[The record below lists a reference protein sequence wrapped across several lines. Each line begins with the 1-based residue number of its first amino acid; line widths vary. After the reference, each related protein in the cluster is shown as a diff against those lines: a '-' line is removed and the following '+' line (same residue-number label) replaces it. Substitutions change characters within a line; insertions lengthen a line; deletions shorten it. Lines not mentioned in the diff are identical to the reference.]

1 MSVSHCKGNDYHKIN
16 GYGDRSHAAHRHL
29 PGIVFLTSLSRCGL
43 EGCCYQAKNDIIRNL
58 TRQITDYENY
68 HHTGNEYADII
79 LRDKARLAQRK
90 QIDFHAAVCFEE
102 GGFVEPLDIST
113 ILGNALDNAIEACE
127 MRPKAERLITVKA
140 GRIRNLLTISVKNTA
155 PDALAPQRG
164 IPEPV
169 SSPLV
174 MSIVT
179 PKGLTARD
187 PGGRSLNAGRFSPET
202 KKQAPSRQDPFLH
215 GFGLPNI
222 QKAAWRYGGWCRTSQ
237 KDGLFPLKVILPV
250 PDTSQMPRASASPG
264 QNTGE
269 DCPYPSCASASHS
282 FSRS

>member
-16 GYGDRSHAAHRHL
+16 GYGDQSHAAHRHL

-43 EGCCYQAKNDIIRNL
+43 EGYRYLAKNDIIRNL

-127 MRPKAERLITVKA
+127 KLPKDERLITVKA
-140 GRIRNLLTISVKNTA
+140 GRIRDLLTISVENTA
-155 PDALAPQRG
+155 PDAPASTSQRG
-164 IPEPV
+164 IPGPV
-169 SSPLV
+169 SLRR
-174 MSIVT
+174 T
-179 PKGLTARD
+179 
-187 PGGRSLNAGRFSPET
+187 
-202 KKQAPSRQDPFLH
+202 FL
-215 GFGLPNI
+215 
-222 QKAAWRYGGWCRTSQ
+222 
-237 KDGLFPLKVILPV
+237 
-250 PDTSQMPRASASPG
+250 
-264 QNTGE
+264 TGE
-269 DCPYPSCASASHS
+269 QKSRPPPGRILSCMALACPIFRKPSGGTADGAAPPRRTDCLP
-282 FSRS
+282 